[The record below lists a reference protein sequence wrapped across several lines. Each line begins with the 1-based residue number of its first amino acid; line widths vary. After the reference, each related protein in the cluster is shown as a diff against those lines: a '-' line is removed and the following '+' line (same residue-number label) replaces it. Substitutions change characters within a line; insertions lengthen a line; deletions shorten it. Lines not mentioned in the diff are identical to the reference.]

1 MPGAPAIGAT
11 TRPMPIA
18 KLAQETLRVT
28 LLALV
33 GFAVLRYLAE
43 KFNVPGLRA
52 ALGAAGTAA

>member
-1 MPGAPAIGAT
+1 
-11 TRPMPIA
+11 MPIA

-33 GFAVLRYLAE
+33 GFAVLRWLSE
-43 KFNVPGLRA
+43 RFNVPGLRA